1 MIYWLPPVGDQPT
14 SETTLNDYP
23 TMLAPVDHTEP
34 VPRRVRGYLGGR
46 LVFDTQEALYVW
58 EWPSYPQ
65 FYIPATDVEAGLIV
79 DEQTVKRV
87 RQGTAR
93 VYGLRVPQVTHTG
106 CAMLFAD
113 GSLEGLSGRVRFD
126 WDAVDSWFEEDE
138 KSSST
143 RAIPTPGWTR

>member
-1 MIYWLPPVGDQPT
+1 MIYWLPSMGDQPT

-34 VPRRVRGYLGGR
+34 VL
-46 LVFDTQEALYVW
+46 
-58 EWPSYPQ
+58 
-65 FYIPATDVEAGLIV
+65 DVDPGLIV
-79 DEQTVKRV
+79 DEQTVKQV

-106 CAMLFAD
+106 CAMLFTD
-113 GSLEGLSGRVRFD
+113 DSLEGLSGRVRFD
-126 WDAVDSWFEEDE
+126 WDALDSWFEEDE